1 MNLINR
7 FKPKPDKGLPFLIF
21 LSFLGTFISSRLL
34 VYFLPNLFLTVR
46 GNHIHHFAYGIFLLS
61 ILGFFTLTHDLSNK
75 MRLRLAV
82 FYGIALGLTYDE
94 FAMWLEL
101 EDIYHSRTN
110 YDAIITISLILL
122 NIIYFTDFWK
132 RWGNRLNKLLLI
144 LLWQTPKNT
153 LKLFRR

>member
-1 MNLINR
+1 
-7 FKPKPDKGLPFLIF
+7 
-21 LSFLGTFISSRLL
+21 
-34 VYFLPNLFLTVR
+34 
-46 GNHIHHFAYGIFLLS
+46 
-61 ILGFFTLTHDLSNK
+61 

-82 FYGIALGLTYDE
+82 FYGIALGLAYDE

-153 LKLFRR
+153 LKRFRS